1 MAWQRG
7 RVIMHNDNT
16 EIALTYHEET
26 KHSYDSVY
34 RTSHYLDWENQP
46 LPFKLYTGLEAVPL
60 PSTLP
65 VSHVPTWQALA
76 PGAPHRPVTALPT
89 PDDLAYMLFYAAGV
103 TKRRLFPGHGEMLFR
118 AAACTGA
125 LYHIELYAIVA
136 DLPGLS
142 AGVYHFAPK
151 DFALRQLRP
160 GDYRQYV
167 VEASGYAPGVQEAP
181 VLLIGTDTFWRNAWK
196 YRARA
201 YRHSFWDAGTI
212 LANALAAANAL
223 ALPARLVTGFVDERV
238 NTLLALDTDR
248 EVSLF
253 VLALGQNAP
262 PAARLPS
269 LEPLQL
275 EVAPLSRQEADYP
288 AIRIMHQAANL
299 DNPEEVI
306 AWRATAYEAVCAPA
320 TATVLPLQPDTPDA
334 MPPAALEDVIRRR
347 GSTRRFAHRALSLTQ
362 LSNVLVHTTQDIPSD
377 FSPAPGT
384 RLNDLYLIVHAVNDL
399 PSGAYVYHPQTQAFE
414 LLEAGDFRHQAG
426 MLALGQDLA
435 ADASVNVYCLCDL
448 ALLLA
453 HFGNRGYRLAQ
464 LEAGI
469 FAGRMYLGA
478 YAQGFGATG
487 LTFFDDDVTDFFSP
501 HAAGKSVMFLLAMGY
516 AAPR

>member
-1 MAWQRG
+1 MP
-7 RVIMHNDNT
+7 NDNT

-60 PSTLP
+60 PNTLP
-65 VSHVPTWQALA
+65 VSHVSTLQALA
-76 PGAPHRPVTALPT
+76 PPAPHRPVTALPT

-103 TKRRLFPGHGEMLFR
+103 TRRRLFPGHGEMLFR

-125 LYHIELYAIVA
+125 LYHIELYAVVA

-151 DFALRQLRP
+151 DFALRQLRQ
-160 GDYRQYV
+160 GDHRQYV

-212 LANALAAANAL
+212 LANALGAANAL
-223 ALPARLVTGFVDERV
+223 ALPAQLVTGFVDTRV
-238 NTLLALDTDR
+238 NTLLGLDTHR

-262 PAARLPS
+262 PVARLPC

-275 EVAPLSRQEADYP
+275 EVAPLSPQEADYP

-299 DNPEEVI
+299 DSPEEVI
-306 AWRATAYEAVCAPA
+306 AWRHTAYEAVCTPA
-320 TATVLPLQPDTPDA
+320 TATVFPLQQIPRGHACRSP
-334 MPPAALEDVIRRR
+334 RRR
-347 GSTRRFAHRALSLTQ
+347 HPPPRLDATLR
-362 LSNVLVHTTQDIPSD
+362 PS
-377 FSPAPGT
+377 
-384 RLNDLYLIVHAVNDL
+384 RLI
-399 PSGAYVYHPQTQAFE
+399 
-414 LLEAGDFRHQAG
+414 
-426 MLALGQDLA
+426 
-435 ADASVNVYCLCDL
+435 ADAAVQCPGPYDP
-448 ALLLA
+448 
-453 HFGNRGYRLAQ
+453 GYS
-464 LEAGI
+464 E
-469 FAGRMYLGA
+469 
-478 YAQGFGATG
+478 
-487 LTFFDDDVTDFFSP
+487 
-501 HAAGKSVMFLLAMGY
+501 
-516 AAPR
+516 